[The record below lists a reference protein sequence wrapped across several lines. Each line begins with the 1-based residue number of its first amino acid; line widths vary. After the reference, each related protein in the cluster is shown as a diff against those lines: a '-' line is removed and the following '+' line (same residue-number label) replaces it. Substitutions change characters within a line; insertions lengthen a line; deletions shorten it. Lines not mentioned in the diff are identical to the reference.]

1 MVMFA
6 LIHLELTPVTF
17 PCRLL
22 ETIKIVGLQLL
33 VHCCIIKRPSGMPHY
48 NNTPESLL
56 PRSDSRNPASTC
68 SGITISG
75 KPCRR
80 SLAASTRSAPSGRV
94 AAMLKGEAGQRL
106 DAAAFYCWQH
116 KDQAPRDV
124 HDVARRHQADP
135 VPLSERNSIDTLVE
149 RLGILNVDSSQ
160 RVQMTQAPSKRQ
172 NKNYHEINRPPSKIS
187 GSLCCF
193 RVVDA
198 PESLPPS
205 RPVSSSRYNAQG
217 RQPTAHR
224 PPMSQQRPVF
234 IRAPNSGGSH
244 IIQHRPVPVTPER
257 WPNVSSPPSSRHS
270 GSPYQTPTKPGY
282 LSTPPRPSLP
292 STPGSSSSQTKPLL
306 SLIPPHLNPQTT
318 ALLLTELAKPISDA
332 DEDGYIYIFWVT
344 PQSTNT
350 AEHLPPREI
359 ASNLLPS
366 PHSRGTSDA
375 LRAAKGVDP
384 RSRGS
389 GNRPG
394 TIRLK
399 IGRTSNVHRRLNQW
413 SKQCSHDLTLVRYYP
428 YTASSPSPSP
438 ARTPGSSVSR
448 ENGRRVPHVHR
459 VERLIHIELADQR
472 VKGQGPCPECG
483 KGHREWFEFEATKE
497 ALRLVDECVRR
508 WVSWGERHE

>member
-1 MVMFA
+1 
-6 LIHLELTPVTF
+6 
-17 PCRLL
+17 
-22 ETIKIVGLQLL
+22 
-33 VHCCIIKRPSGMPHY
+33 MPHY
-48 NNTPESLL
+48 NNTPESIL

-68 SGITISG
+68 SGITVSG

-80 SLAASTRSAPSGRV
+80 SLAASTRSAPSERV
-94 AAMLKGEAGQRL
+94 AAIFKGEAGQPL

-124 HDVARRHQADP
+124 YDVRQRYQADI
-135 VPLSERNSIDTLVE
+135 VPPAKRTSIDTLVE
-149 RLGILNVDSSQ
+149 RLGILNVDTSE
-160 RVQMTQAPSKRQ
+160 RVQRPQAPTKRQ
-172 NKNYHEINRPPSKIS
+172 NKNYHEPKRPPARKS
-187 GSLCCF
+187 GSFCCF
-193 RVVDA
+193 RVMDA

-205 RPVSSSRYNAQG
+205 RPVSSSRYNGQQG
-217 RQPTAHR
+217 KQPTAPR
-224 PPMSQQRPVF
+224 PSMNQQRPVF
-234 IRAPNSGGSH
+234 IRNPNLGGSH
-244 IIQHRPVPVTPER
+244 IIQHRPLPLTPER
-257 WPNVSSPPSSRHS
+257 WPNTSSPPSSRHS
-270 GSPYQTPTKPGY
+270 ASPYETPTKLGY
-282 LSTPPRPSLP
+282 LSTPPRFLSP
-292 STPGSSSSQTKPLL
+292 STSTSSSQTKPLL
-306 SLIPPHLNPQTT
+306 SLIPPHLSPQST

-344 PQSTNT
+344 PQSTSA
-350 AEHLPPREI
+350 AESLPPREI

-366 PHSRGTSDA
+366 PHVRRTSDA

-384 RSRGS
+384 RSKGS
-389 GNRPG
+389 GNGPG

-399 IGRTSNVHRRLNQW
+399 IGRTTNVHRRLNEW

-438 ARTPGSSVSR
+438 ARTPSSSASR
-448 ENGRRVPHVHR
+448 EHGRRVPHVHR

-508 WVSWGERHE
+508 WVSWGEQHE